1 MLQAKLKVV
10 GGRHH
15 GKIIPL
21 ATRKFLIGREQDC
34 HLRPNSE
41 LVSRH
46 HCALWVD
53 DFSVRVRDLGSTNGT
68 FVNNQRV
75 RGELVLGAGD
85 HIRVGKLDFEL
96 LIGDLPEKK

>member
-46 HCALWVD
+46 HCAIWVD
-53 DFSVRVRDLGSTNGT
+53 DFSVRVRYDARHLRTIEDSQILGSLRLRDGGKAG
-68 FVNNQRV
+68 RV
-75 RGELVLGAGD
+75 LRL
-85 HIRVGKLDFEL
+85 
-96 LIGDLPEKK
+96 